1 MKVRAATSEITSEMC
16 PAAFQGSKTVFEPK
30 KAQKKNK
37 SVLEFGFIDT
47 PPCDTML
54 RRRFHQG
61 RFHKGQANETSTIH
75 NSQLDKN
82 TARFF
87 LNSALRLVFV
97 DAL

>member
-1 MKVRAATSEITSEMC
+1 MC
-16 PAAFQGSKTVFEPK
+16 PAAFQGSETVFEPNK
-30 KAQKKNK
+30 GAKQKQNPFL
-37 SVLEFGFIDT
+37 SSALSI